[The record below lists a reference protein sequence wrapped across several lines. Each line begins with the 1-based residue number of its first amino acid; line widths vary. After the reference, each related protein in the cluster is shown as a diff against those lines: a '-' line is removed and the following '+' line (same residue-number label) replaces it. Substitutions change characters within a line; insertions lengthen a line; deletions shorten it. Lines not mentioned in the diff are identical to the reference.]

1 MSWRLSALVLFAT
14 ACTGFAGCDF
24 MIDSMLADADETS
37 YEEMAKSDDEYGAE
51 LVAGKNQDGEYLLPA
66 SEFFAE
72 GSPHKIWKGD
82 RAIFKKLCEDS
93 IAAGAPA
100 AHAILSKD
108 VPFCSSY
115 LITMPTDKAARA
127 KVIEVHN
134 QFWKNLASAPVQGG
148 DPDEDPGVDMDD
160 DMVDYMAKDVGQK
173 YLHVIFD
180 P

>member
-1 MSWRLSALVLFAT
+1 MSGRDLRLVLFVI
-14 ACTGFAGCDF
+14 ACAGFAGCDV
-24 MIDSMLADADETS
+24 MVDSMLADADETT
-37 YEEMAKSDDEYGAE
+37 YEEMSKNTDEYGVE
-51 LVAGKNQDGEYLLPA
+51 LIAGKNQDGEYLLPA

-72 GSPHKIWKGD
+72 GSQHKIWKGD
-82 RAIFKKLCEDS
+82 RATFKKLCEDS
-93 IAAGAPA
+93 IVAGAPA

-108 VPFCSSY
+108 LPFCSSY

-134 QFWKNLASAPVQGG
+134 QFWKNLASAPVAGA
-148 DPDEDPGVDMDD
+148 DPDEDPGIDMDD
-160 DMVDYMAKDVGQK
+160 EMVDYMAKDVGQK